1 VVLTI
6 GTFTLANLQETM
18 FSFITIHWLDC
29 VDIFIVAILL
39 YKLYNLV
46 KGTTAINIFFGIL
59 LFYLLWLLVKAL
71 GMQLLATI
79 LGQFIGV
86 GVIALIIVFQ
96 QELRRFLLMV
106 GSRGIFNREN
116 FKGLAGFNSTAYG
129 SLNYDSIVTG
139 CQRMALQKTGA
150 LIVLTRKSDLKY
162 YTNTGERLDSEVTAN
177 ILESVFFK
185 NNPLHD
191 GAVIISDN
199 RIKAAK
205 CVLPLTENT
214 LFPFQLGLRHRA
226 AVGITE
232 LSDAIAIAVSE
243 QSGEISIA
251 RNGALKTNI
260 TPKQLTEILAEE
272 FGD

>member
-1 VVLTI
+1 MDAL
-6 GTFTLANLQETM
+6 L
-18 FSFITIHWLDC
+18 FIQLRWLDFI
-29 VDIFIVAILL
+29 DIFIVAFLL
-39 YKLYNLV
+39 YQLYHLV

-59 LFYLLWLLVKAL
+59 AFYLLWLFVKAL
-71 GMQLLATI
+71 NMQLLATI

-106 GSRGIFNREN
+106 GSRGLFNKQN
-116 FKGLAGFNSTAYG
+116 FTGFSGFSRTSYSG
-129 SLNYDSIVTG
+129 LNYESVVTA
-139 CQRMALQKTGA
+139 CQRMALQHTGA

-162 YTNTGERLDSEVTAN
+162 YVNTGERIDAEVTPS

-191 GAVIISDN
+191 GAVIISEN

-214 LFPFQLGLRHRA
+214 VFPFRLGLRHRA

-232 LSDAIAIAVSE
+232 LSDAISIIVSE
-243 QSGEISIA
+243 QSGEIAIS

-260 TPKQLTEILAEE
+260 TPKQLLDILAEE